1 MSVFQQLLNLQT
13 LFTIAACIF
22 AVFALFK
29 WFLAQPISSK
39 KSLPP
44 SPPKLPIIGNLHQL
58 GLFPH
63 RSLGAL
69 AQRYGPLMLLH
80 LGKVPVLVVS
90 SADAACEIVRT
101 HDVIFANRPKL
112 TPFVKLL
119 NGCIDVSMAPYGEY
133 FRKVKSLFVVQLLSN
148 KRIHYSFRDVR
159 VEEVALMIQKIKLFA
174 SSSSPIDLSDILFTL
189 TNNIVFRIALGR
201 KYSDQGEVGSKFRKQ
216 FKDFIELMATFHVGD
231 YIPWLGWFCYFNGLD
246 AKLKKTAKEVDDF
259 LEVVIQ
265 EHENRMSN
273 NSQVENHKDFI
284 DVLLWLQKKNI
295 LDFPID
301 KATIKALLQDVFG
314 PGTDST
320 HTVLEWAMTELLRHP
335 EMMESVQNEVRRIVG
350 QKSDI
355 TEEDLN
361 DMHYL
366 KAVIKET
373 LRFHPPVPLLV
384 PRQSTQQVKING
396 YDVSAGTQVYI
407 NYWAI
412 SRDPASWDQAE
423 EFRPERFLNSSIS
436 FQGHDVQFIPFG
448 AGRRGCPGTDFAMR
462 MIELALASL
471 LREFDWSFPDQ
482 EAKGQQR
489 LDVPESNGLTIHR
502 KFPLLALAIPR

>member
-29 WFLAQPISSK
+29 WFLVQPISSK

-119 NGCIDVSMAPYGEY
+119 NGCIDVSMAPY
-133 FRKVKSLFVVQLLSN
+133 
-148 KRIHYSFRDVR
+148 
-159 VEEVALMIQKIKLFA
+159 
-174 SSSSPIDLSDILFTL
+174 DLSDILFTL

-231 YIPWLGWFCYFNGLD
+231 YIPWLGWICYFSGLN
-246 AKLKKTAKEVDDF
+246 ARLKKTAKEVDDF

-273 NSQVENHKDFI
+273 NSQVEDRKDFI
-284 DVLLWLQKKNI
+284 DVLLWLQKENI

-335 EMMESVQNEVRRIVG
+335 EMMEAVQNEVRRIVG

-396 YDVSAGTQVYI
+396 YDVAAGTQVYI

-502 KFPLLALAIPR
+502 KFPLHALAIPR